1 MAADSLNDRPR
12 RANWSR
18 HALRTALAAGVSMA
32 LATAL
37 AVPDPYWSPITTI
50 IVTQSSVA
58 DSWLISRRRL
68 LGTLLGVTLG
78 ALQVLLLPKGVL
90 AYAAAILVLGL
101 VCGFS
106 RIHQS
111 AYRFGGIA
119 LTIVVTAAPGDAV
132 WRMALFRFV
141 DVAIGIVVALAITRL
156 WPEAVPAD
164 EPR

>member
-1 MAADSLNDRPR
+1 MAPDWTL
-12 RANWSR
+12 
-18 HALRTALAAGVSMA
+18 HAFRSALAAGLSMA
-32 LATAL
+32 VATGL
-37 AVPDPYWSPITTI
+37 GVPEPYWSPITTI

-78 ALQVLLLPKGVL
+78 ALQVLLLPQGVL
-90 AYAAAILVLGL
+90 SYTLAILLLGL

-119 LTIVVTAAPGDAV
+119 LTIVITAAPSDPV
-132 WRMALFRFV
+132 WRVALFRFV
-141 DVAIGIVVALAITRL
+141 DVAIGIVVALVITRL
-156 WPEAVPAD
+156 WPQAVPPN

>member
-1 MAADSLNDRPR
+1 MTGGPQRSSWTL
-12 RANWSR
+12 
-18 HALRTALAAGVSMA
+18 HAVRTALAAGLSMA
-32 LATAL
+32 VATAL
-37 AVPDPYWSPITTI
+37 GVPDPYWSPITTI
-50 IVTQSSVA
+50 IVTQSGVA

-78 ALQVLLLPKGVL
+78 ALQVLLLPRGVFS
-90 AYAAAILVLGL
+90 YALAILLLGL

-119 LTIVVTAAPGDAV
+119 LTIVITAAPGDAV
-132 WRMALFRFV
+132 WRVALFRFV
-141 DVAIGIVVALAITRL
+141 DVAIGIGVALAITRL
-156 WPEAVPAD
+156 WPEAVPQD